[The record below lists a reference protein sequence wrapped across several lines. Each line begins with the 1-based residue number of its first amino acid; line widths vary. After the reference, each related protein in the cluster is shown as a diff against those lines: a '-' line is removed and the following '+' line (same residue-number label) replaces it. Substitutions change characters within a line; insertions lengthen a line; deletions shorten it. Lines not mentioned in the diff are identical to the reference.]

1 MLSIPYFFDNL
12 IIEELPVELFL
23 DYALLYLK
31 NNNIKLN
38 QKKKKTNK
46 KKPYLPSFF
55 FKIIL
60 FYY

>member
-31 NNNIKLN
+31 NNNIKLK
-38 QKKKKTNK
+38 KKKKTNK
-46 KKPYLPSFF
+46 NKPYLPSFF
-55 FKIIL
+55 F
-60 FYY
+60 